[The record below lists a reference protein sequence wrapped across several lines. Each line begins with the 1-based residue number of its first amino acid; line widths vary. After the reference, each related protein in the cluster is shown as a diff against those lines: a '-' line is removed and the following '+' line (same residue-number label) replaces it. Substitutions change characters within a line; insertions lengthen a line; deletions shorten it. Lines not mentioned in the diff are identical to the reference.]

1 MFLIYYLKIWTLY
14 FGKMQV
20 FAAQT
25 YFEFVAE
32 HDDAPI
38 GSIGLMT
45 IDWPPHPEHPK
56 SSCHGVL

>member
-32 HDDAPI
+32 HDDTFRTI
-38 GSIGLMT
+38 NQSIADDIWLAF
-45 IDWPPHPEHPK
+45 
-56 SSCHGVL
+56 SV